1 VLVFFGD
8 MGTATGFDIFT
19 NPLSGGTPTAVV
31 QGPLTD
37 AEPDVSP
44 DGRWIAY
51 ATTETGNYEVFVQPL
66 PPTGAKW
73 QVSTGGGRQPRW
85 RRDGRELYFVTNDRK
100 FYVVDVRAG
109 ATFEFGTP
117 GKLFDMP
124 SNTVSVRNS
133 YEPSK
138 DGQRFLVNKLLDTA
152 MPPVNV
158 VVNWA
163 TTMEK

>member
-1 VLVFFGD
+1 
-8 MGTATGFDIFT
+8 
-19 NPLSGGTPTAVV
+19 
-31 QGPLTD
+31 
-37 AEPDVSP
+37 
-44 DGRWIAY
+44 
-51 ATTETGNYEVFVQPL
+51 
-66 PPTGAKW
+66 
-73 QVSTGGGRQPRW
+73 
-85 RRDGRELYFVTNDRK
+85 VTNDRK